1 MKKQLLLALCLG
13 ITPFA
18 MASIFSP
25 LACKVA
31 GQPTPLSQASINP
44 QVLNLAMTS
53 YSCAMK
59 AGYKD
64 PRQLITIIDYTLPS
78 TAKRLWT
85 IDLANKQV
93 LFNSYVAQGK
103 FTGGLFAR
111 YFSNKPES
119 KESSLGLFQTLEPYI
134 GHDGYALRINGLEQ
148 GFNNLAEE
156 RAIVIHGAWYVS
168 QAYIHRAGRLGLS
181 WGCPAVPEDVI
192 KPLINTIKGGTFLF
206 SYYPDPN
213 WLAHSKFLHCQ

>member
-1 MKKQLLLALCLG
+1 MKKSLLTLAFCL
-13 ITPFA
+13 ITPLAWANFL
-18 MASIFSP
+18 SP
-25 LACKVA
+25 LACKVT
-31 GQPTPLSQASINP
+31 GQPVPVSAAKLNP
-44 QVLNLAMTS
+44 QVYNLAMKA

-59 AGYKD
+59 AGYTD

-85 IDLANKQV
+85 IDLATKQV

-103 FTGGLFAR
+103 YTGGLFAR
-111 YFSNKPES
+111 YFSDEPES
-119 KESSLGLFQTLEPYI
+119 KKSSLGLFQTLEPYI
-134 GHDGYALRINGLEQ
+134 GHDGYALRINGLEP
-148 GFNNLAEE
+148 GFNDKAES

-168 QAYIHRAGRLGLS
+168 AAYIRSAGRLGLS

-213 WLAHSKFLHCQ
+213 WLAHSKFLHCS